1 MLKRLREI
9 SLLPQNI
16 NTKNMSKIVVIGS
29 SNMDQTVRTP
39 HIPAKGETVFGGD
52 VQMSFGGKGA
62 NQAVAAQRLGGD
74 VCFIT
79 KLGTDPNGKLM
90 LENFVKEG
98 LSADTVIQDPQVQS
112 GMAWICVGDD
122 GDNSIIV
129 MPGANGA
136 MTVSDLKPFE
146 KEIASADYLLMQLEI
161 PMEVVSYAAD
171 LAYANGVKV
180 ILNPAPA
187 CPVADELLSKLYALT
202 PNEKECKMICGEGAS
217 DDVRANAAALLSK
230 GVKNVIVTLGE
241 KGSLMMNS
249 DEEVTVEAKKVV
261 AVDTVAAGDTYNGA
275 LCVALSQGK
284 GFKEAMEF
292 ATAASAI
299 AVTRVG
305 AQASIPF
312 ADELK

>member
-1 MLKRLREI
+1 
-9 SLLPQNI
+9 
-16 NTKNMSKIVVIGS
+16 MSKIVVIGS

-39 HIPAKGETVFGGD
+39 HIPAKGETVFGGE

-79 KLGTDPNGKLM
+79 KLGKDPNGMLM
-90 LENFVKEG
+90 HDNFKKEG
-98 LSADTVIQDPQVQS
+98 LSDKTIIQDPQVQS
-112 GMAWICVGDD
+112 GMAWICVGND

-136 MTVSDLKPFE
+136 MTVADLKPFE
-146 KEIASADYLLMQLEI
+146 EDIVSADYLLMQLEV
-161 PMEVVSYAAD
+161 PMEVVEYAAE
-171 LAYANGVKV
+171 LANANGVKV

-187 CPVADELLSKLYALT
+187 CPLSDALLSKLYALT
-202 PNEKECKMICGEGAS
+202 PNEKECMMICGEKAS
-217 DDVRANAAALLSK
+217 EDMKANAAVLLEK

-241 KGSLMMNS
+241 NGSMLVNQ
-249 DEEVTVEAKKVV
+249 EEDIRVEAKKVV

-275 LCVALSQGK
+275 LTVALSQGK
-284 GFKEAMEF
+284 SFKEAMEY